1 MRLCLDKLFNTLF
14 FSFVVVDVAAV
25 IKYSSCYVFCLCPLL
40 KMLTHSIFSYCW
52 VCETFHV
59 LCKLFMLFR
68 MNFHKHFNLIK
79 RENEWERKNVD
90 DNKNTK
96 KSQQPDENFTCMVRN
111 FTCSILFFLWFLF
124 AVVSLQFR
132 FFIILLFLFFFFC
145 FYVCSIYLTLFC
157 SHQQ

>member
-1 MRLCLDKLFNTLF
+1 MRLCLDKLFTLF
-14 FSFVVVDVAAV
+14 FFSCCYVVVV

-79 RENEWERKNVD
+79 ANERMERRNVTMITKKNVH
-90 DNKNTK
+90 K
-96 KSQQPDENFTCMVRN
+96 KVNNQMKISLVWFVISLVQIF
-111 FTCSILFFLWFLF
+111 FILFYDFFL
-124 AVVSLQFR
+124 
-132 FFIILLFLFFFFC
+132 LLC
-145 FYVCSIYLTLFC
+145 HS
-157 SHQQ
+157 